1 MNKGTSRREEHFDDI
16 GFRELFGGIRVFFF
30 LQNKICPFLGE
41 GICIYVG
48 PTPLFCLSA
57 LSGE

>member
-16 GFRELFGGIRVFFF
+16 GFRELFGGIRVVLF

-41 GICIYVG
+41 GIRIYVG
-48 PTPLFCLSA
+48 HCF
-57 LSGE
+57 